1 MTKNILKTRFPSKF
15 VGPQGQTSPLWPPPG
30 RPNARGEGDRQEE
43 KQDLAHRA
51 CASRAGEA
59 RARGNRS
66 ENGHMRSQHPDPPSR
81 DCRRLVLGS
90 QGPELQCSHRALEGP
105 CQPRVPAAL
114 AAGARLE
121 KASSGSVATAA
132 AAAAAGEADMP
143 TKQGRGE
150 RSKVS

>member
-59 RARGNRS
+59 RARGNP
-66 ENGHMRSQHPDPPSR
+66 G
-81 DCRRLVLGS
+81 
-90 QGPELQCSHRALEGP
+90 
-105 CQPRVPAAL
+105 
-114 AAGARLE
+114 
-121 KASSGSVATAA
+121 
-132 AAAAAGEADMP
+132 GEHCCLNI
-143 TKQGRGE
+143 KQGFL
-150 RSKVS
+150 VSHMGDFLMLPGVLRWVPLG